1 MKKTLILMAG
11 LPVLCAGGGF
21 GAGVFFADSLPA
33 PVVEQHVEVETVD
46 PQETLFGAAAEATAK
61 DAHDTASADEHAD
74 PHAEPKTLA
83 SVHGEEAKPAK
94 PTQDS
99 RNVVKLGSLTV
110 PVYRPQSVTYVVA
123 DLGVAMQDSETA
135 AHYRISENA
144 VRLRDVILT
153 SFRKAAEN
161 PRMRRAALD
170 SDWLSETLTTDL
182 RENFSETQEVLFL
195 TLYKKDVPRS

>member
-1 MKKTLILMAG
+1 MKKTLILMAA
-11 LPVLCAGGGF
+11 LPMLCVGGGF
-21 GAGVFFADSLPA
+21 GAGVFLGDSLPA
-33 PVVEQHVEVETVD
+33 AEATEHLAEAAPTD
-46 PQETLFGAAAEATAK
+46 PQEALFGAAAEAAPQQTA
-61 DAHDTASADEHAD
+61 DSATQDS
-74 PHAEPKTLA
+74 AEPPVQLA
-83 SVHGEEAKPAK
+83 RAEGEPDTPKPPK
-94 PTQDS
+94 QDS

-144 VRLRDVILT
+144 VRLRDVILA

-170 SDWLSETLTTDL
+170 SDWLSETLTEDL
-182 RENFSETQEVLFL
+182 RARFSETQEVLFL

>member
-1 MKKTLILMAG
+1 M
-11 LPVLCAGGGF
+11 P
-21 GAGVFFADSLPA
+21 SLA
-33 PVVEQHVEVETVD
+33 QKLSTSSTCRAET
-46 PQETLFGAAAEATAK
+46 AAEAAPQPAA
-61 DAHDTASADEHAD
+61 DSATQDS
-74 PHAEPKTLA
+74 AEPPVQLA
-83 SVHGEEAKPAK
+83 RAEGEPDTPKPPK
-94 PTQDS
+94 QDS

-144 VRLRDVILT
+144 VRLRDVILA

-170 SDWLSETLTTDL
+170 SDWLSETLTEDL
-182 RENFSETQEVLFL
+182 RARFSETQEVLFL

>member
-1 MKKTLILMAG
+1 MKQTLILMAA
-11 LPVLCAGGGF
+11 LPMLCVGGGF
-21 GAGVFFADSLPA
+21 GAGVFLGDSLPA
-33 PVVEQHVEVETVD
+33 AEAAEHLAEAAPTD
-46 PQETLFGAAAEATAK
+46 PQEALFGAAAEAAPQP
-61 DAHDTASADEHAD
+61 SADPATQESAT
-74 PHAEPKTLA
+74 PLVQLA
-83 SVHGEEAKPAK
+83 STEGEPAQPKPV
-94 PTQDS
+94 QDS

-170 SDWLSETLTTDL
+170 SDWLSETLTADL
-182 RENFSETQEVLFL
+182 RARFSETQEVLFL

>member
-1 MKKTLILMAG
+1 M
-11 LPVLCAGGGF
+11 
-21 GAGVFFADSLPA
+21 
-33 PVVEQHVEVETVD
+33 
-46 PQETLFGAAAEATAK
+46 
-61 DAHDTASADEHAD
+61 
-74 PHAEPKTLA
+74 
-83 SVHGEEAKPAK
+83 
-94 PTQDS
+94 
-99 RNVVKLGSLTV
+99 VKLGSLTV

-182 RENFSETQEVLFL
+182 RENLSETQEVLFL

>member
-1 MKKTLILMAG
+1 MKKTLILMAA
-11 LPVLCAGGGF
+11 LPMLCVGGGF
-21 GAGVFFADSLPA
+21 GAGVFLGDSLPA
-33 PVVEQHVEVETVD
+33 AEAAEQLAEAAPTD
-46 PQETLFGAAAEATAK
+46 PQEALFGAAAEAAPQPAA
-61 DAHDTASADEHAD
+61 DSAPQDS
-74 PHAEPKTLA
+74 AEPPVQLA
-83 SVHGEEAKPAK
+83 RAEGEPDTPKPPK
-94 PTQDS
+94 QDS

-144 VRLRDVILT
+144 VRLRDVILA

-170 SDWLSETLTTDL
+170 SDWLSETLTEDL
-182 RENFSETQEVLFL
+182 RARFSETQEVLFL